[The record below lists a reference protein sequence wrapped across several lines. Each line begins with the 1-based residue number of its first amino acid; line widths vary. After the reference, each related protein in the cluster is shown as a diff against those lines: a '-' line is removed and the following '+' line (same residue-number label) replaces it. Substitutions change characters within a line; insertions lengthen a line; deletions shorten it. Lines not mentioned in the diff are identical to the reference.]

1 MNKILFED
9 GLIIKDILLWVDL
22 FEKKNMFEMI
32 VYKFFDYM
40 EFNF

>member
-22 FEKKNMFEMI
+22 FEKKKY
-32 VYKFFDYM
+32 VWDDCL
-40 EFNF
+40 